1 MSWASTWGR
10 RLAYGVIA
18 LAAVVA
24 ALYVALPPAKTD
36 AEGAPDPILW
46 ARKPVVK
53 ALHHVGVPRPGGPH
67 DWIPSAGST
76 ETWESEK
83 KDSTFETAQS
93 AERMTWESRPVY
105 RGVFW
110 RAGMRFTVKVD
121 RRGDAKD
128 DPDRLR
134 LWMKLPGGERTTVA
148 EGGPGV
154 PDVRTGLRRWR
165 VDGYIPGDAVSY
177 GYEEI
182 DRGGRSSGGS
192 SWSDD

>member
-1 MSWASTWGR
+1 MRVWGR
-10 RLAYGVIA
+10 RLAYGLIA
-18 LAAVVA
+18 IAAVLGG
-24 ALYVALPPAKTD
+24 LYVAIPPAKTETL
-36 AEGAPDPILW
+36 EGAAGPDP
-46 ARKPVVK
+46 
-53 ALHHVGVPRPGGPH
+53 VGAKTGGEGAAPRRRPAPGGPH

-76 ETWESEK
+76 ETWEDEAAG
-83 KDSTFETAQS
+83 STFETAHS
-93 AERMTWESRPVY
+93 AQPVEWESRPVY
-105 RGVFW
+105 RGIFW

-121 RRGDAKD
+121 RRGDTKD

-148 EGGPGV
+148 ESGPGV

-165 VDGYIPGDAVSY
+165 VEGYIPGDAVSY